1 MCYVANIMCF
11 TPDGNAP
18 SMCRSDSLKFFR
30 SISLNSYR
38 NGTHLNSGL
47 NTPYGVE
54 TEKKLTARTKLLVP
68 KQKRTHHVFDFPPGL
83 RFNTI

>member
-1 MCYVANIMCF
+1 MCF

-38 NGTHLNSGL
+38 NGTHLNSSQYL
-47 NTPYGVE
+47 TQTPLWCRNRQ
-54 TEKKLTARTKLLVP
+54 KKLTARTKLFVP
-68 KQKRTHHVFDFPPGL
+68 KQKRTHHVFNFPPGL
-83 RFNTI
+83 

>member
-1 MCYVANIMCF
+1 MCF

-38 NGTHLNSGL
+38 NGTHLNSSQYLKL
-47 NTPYGVE
+47 NHPYGVE
-54 TEKKLTARTKLLVP
+54 TDKKSGFGTFDRRKSVKMADIEKSR
-68 KQKRTHHVFDFPPGL
+68 
-83 RFNTI
+83 I

>member
-1 MCYVANIMCF
+1 MCF

-38 NGTHLNSGL
+38 NGTHLNSSQYL
-47 NTPYGVE
+47 TQPPYGVE
-54 TEKKLTARTKLLVP
+54 QTKKSGFWDFGPPKIGENGRHREK
-68 KQKRTHHVFDFPPGL
+68 
-83 RFNTI
+83 